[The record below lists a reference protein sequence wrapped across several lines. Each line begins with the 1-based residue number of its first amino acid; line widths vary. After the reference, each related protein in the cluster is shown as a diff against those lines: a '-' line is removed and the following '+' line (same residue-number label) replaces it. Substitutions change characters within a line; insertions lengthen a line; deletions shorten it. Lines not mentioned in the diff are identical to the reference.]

1 MRCIS
6 NIAGD
11 KDDGIKRILINEGVI
26 DLVCDVSTTF
36 PGSEDFIENISW
48 LITNI
53 TADPTFPKFHEVII
67 FSFYYNELIEI
78 I

>member
-1 MRCIS
+1 MRSIS

-36 PGSEDFIENISW
+36 AVSEDFLQNISW

-53 TADPTFPKFHEVII
+53 TSDSTFPKFHDVTI
-67 FSFYYNELIEI
+67 FLS
-78 I
+78 